1 MIKADTLKQLL
12 TKVPDDATIYAY
24 EGEDT
29 GIQINMPDGTFQWI
43 RATASSTEDKQTEFS
58 L

>member
-1 MIKADTLKQLL
+1 MIKAKKLKELL
-12 TKVPDDATIYAY
+12 ARVPDEAVISAY

-29 GIQINMPDGTFQWI
+29 GLSIRMPDGTFQWI
-43 RATASSTEDKQTEFS
+43 RAYDSEEEDDQPEFT